1 MVEDA
6 GDDAPD
12 AGAYNYDRFDLYVED
27 ARERREFEAF
37 PNLLHAGDP
46 APEIDG
52 ILLDTHDRVTLSHI
66 WRQRTVVIEFGS
78 FT

>member
-12 AGAYNYDRFDLYVED
+12 ATAYNYDRFDVHVED
-27 ARERREFEAF
+27 GRERREFEAF

-52 ILLDTHDRVTLSHI
+52 LLLNTGGRITLSHI
-66 WRQRTVVIEFGS
+66 WRKRTVVIEFGS